1 MFSEHVFSL
10 SREDEP
16 HIGTLQLSLL
26 SYMNES
32 LFFKALNSFPT
43 PFLFCNTLIGSLEKL
58 YYVSRA
64 CFVSLTQDEPHIG
77 TGQLSLL
84 SYMNES
90 LFFKAFNPF
99 PTTFSFR
106 NTLIGS
112 LSLIPVQS
120 FINFPITRTDSKH
133 FNSLFNYTNE
143 YPQDIS

>member
-1 MFSEHVFSL
+1 MKASFSKHLITFLLLFHFVTHWLDPWKNSIMFSEHVFSP
-10 SREDEP
+10 SHEDEP
-16 HIGTLQLSLL
+16 HIGTGQLSLL

-43 PFLFCNTLIGSLEKL
+43 PFLFCNTPIGSLEKL

-64 CFVSLTQDEPHIG
+64 CFVSLTWGWTHIG

-112 LSLIPVQS
+112 LSLIPV
-120 FINFPITRTDSKH
+120 
-133 FNSLFNYTNE
+133 
-143 YPQDIS
+143 